1 MASSPITGIAS
12 QVWPLIPQEVIDN
25 ISIAHPVFFDLYENS
40 KKTWKGGTQYQP
52 VVLYASDS
60 EGAFI
65 DPTSIS
71 ASLGTTQ
78 TQKTEGIVYNTKAV
92 QNPYS
97 ITLDE
102 KTRAGA
108 SEYARITLQESKIIQ
123 ATNRHVELISTNMY
137 KGDLNGNALQ
147 FWGLDQICSLSDAT
161 PFVGQIDQS
170 VDTWW
175 APSTITT
182 STTFNSL
189 NPIITRISV
198 MTDGGDKPDMGIL
211 GQVLHPRLVQIMGGG
226 NVNTK
231 IDNKET
237 VWRTGDISVQDVRFI
252 KDKGATDDGAS
263 TGNCYIL
270 TTKYL
275 EFWFD
280 SSFDFWSSGFTEPVA
295 ASYNTGYIR
304 SVLFLATTQRRRQGG
319 YVASG
324 AGPYPLTL
332 T

>member
-1 MASSPITGIAS
+1 MASSPITGIAA
-12 QVWPLIPQEVIDN
+12 QVWPLIPEEIVDN
-25 ISIAHPVFFDLYENS
+25 ISIAHPVFFKLYEDC
-40 KKTWKGGTQYQP
+40 KKPWKGGTQYQP
-52 VVLYASDS
+52 VLLYASDT

-65 DPTSIS
+65 DPTST
-71 ASLGTTQ
+71 ATSLGTTQ
-78 TQKTEGIVYNTKAV
+78 TQKTEGAVYKIAAV

-102 KTRAGA
+102 KVRAGD

-123 ATNRHVELISTNMY
+123 ATNRHVELLSTNMY
-137 KGDLNGNALQ
+137 QGNTNNNALQ
-147 FWGLDQICSLSDAT
+147 FWGLDQICGTVDAT

-170 VDTWW
+170 TDTWW

-189 NPIITRISV
+189 APLITRISV
-198 MTDGGDKPDMGIL
+198 MTDGGDKPDLGIL
-211 GQVLHPRLVQIMGGG
+211 GQVLYPRLIQIMGGG
-226 NVNTK
+226 NVNIK

-237 VWRTGDISVQDVRFI
+237 VWRTGDISVQDVKFI
-252 KDKGATDDGAS
+252 KDKGATDDGSS

-275 EFWFD
+275 EFFF
-280 SSFDFWSSGFTEPVA
+280 STEFDFWSSGFTEPVA
-295 ASYNTGYIR
+295 SSYNTGYIR
-304 SVLFLATTQRRRQGG
+304 SVAFLATTQRRRMGG
-319 YVASG
+319 YVSPTAS
-324 AGPYPLTL
+324 YPLTL